1 MQAYVTDVYASVV
14 EDLTRNEQHRF
25 IIVDQEFFRLWWDG
39 VASAKQK
46 LQVTLP
52 SRVVPTRQ
60 LREDGLGGPSDD
72 PSGSSRDSALCG
84 QAVLYKPGG
93 PKPSWAVLR
102 V

>member
-60 LREDGLGGPSDD
+60 RREDGLGVPVMTLQEAPRTVLSVA
-72 PSGSSRDSALCG
+72 R
-84 QAVLYKPGG
+84 AVLGKPGG

>member
-1 MQAYVTDVYASVV
+1 MQAHVTDVYASVV
-14 EDLTRNEQHRF
+14 EDLTCNEQHRF
-25 IIVDQEFFRLWWDG
+25 IIVDQEFFRLWWDD

-60 LREDGLGGPSDD
+60 LREDGLGVPVMTLQEA
-72 PSGSSRDSALCG
+72 SRTVLSVARVVLC
-84 QAVLYKPGG
+84 KPGG

-102 V
+102 I